1 MKKKVTIPTAL
12 SPTATQPTPSV
23 YATTTSD
30 INRNAER
37 KEKCVKK
44 EKNIPALVL
53 SLLSCSNLVPR
64 TLDMEMTS
72 GPSSAI
78 EQIAE

>member
-1 MKKKVTIPTAL
+1 MKKKVTIPAALTLTAI
-12 SPTATQPTPSV
+12 QPTSSV

-30 INRNAER
+30 INRNAQR
-37 KEKCVKK
+37 KEKCVKN

-64 TLDMEMTS
+64 TLDMGMTS

-78 EQIAE
+78 EVIAE